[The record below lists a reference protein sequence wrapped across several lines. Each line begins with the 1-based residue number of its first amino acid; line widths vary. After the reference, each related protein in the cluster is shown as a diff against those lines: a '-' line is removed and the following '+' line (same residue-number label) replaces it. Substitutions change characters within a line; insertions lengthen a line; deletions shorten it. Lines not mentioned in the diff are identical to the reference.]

1 MFLTVH
7 AAAGVAIG
15 TFVPNVPLAF
25 GLGLLSHFLLDRVP
39 HYDPPMAPG
48 TAKDGVLR
56 HPVFRR
62 FMAIAAVDLALAAML
77 TTVLAKSLPHIAWIN
92 LAAGAFGGVLPDL
105 LFGLYRLTNN
115 RWLAIYNR
123 WHEANHVNPEKFPMP
138 FVMGI
143 TTQLVTLVICLGLI
157 FR

>member
-39 HYDPPMAPG
+39 HYDPPIVPG
-48 TAKDGVLR
+48 TRQDGVFH

-62 FMAIAAVDLALAAML
+62 FLVISAADFALAAASTAAL
-77 TTVLAKSLPHIAWIN
+77 LDFLPGT
-92 LAAGAFGGVLPDL
+92 LFPRVAGAFGAILPDL
-105 LFGLYRLTNN
+105 LFGLYRLTAHPWLERFN
-115 RWLAIYNR
+115 RFHQWLHFDPKEISVTLISGMA
-123 WHEANHVNPEKFPMP
+123 
-138 FVMGI
+138 
-143 TTQLVTLVICLGLI
+143 TQLVALTISLI
-157 FR
+157 VLIR